1 MARIIRVDIKR
12 YDYPLLGE
20 FKFFKTGARPSILV
34 RLTDENGVQGWG
46 QSVPVETWT
55 YETVE
60 TVETTLRQYLAPAI
74 LGADATDLADV
85 HARME
90 RAIRPSFSIGQ
101 PLCKAGIDLAC
112 YDLWGKHTRKSVS
125 ELLGGAKKTQVTLS
139 WTVQSPTIAGAED
152 QLRKGKALGY
162 ENFNIKIGYPQ
173 TPAYDLELVRVVM
186 AFAPAGFHWA
196 DANTNYD
203 LDTAIAMAPKLAD
216 LGLKG
221 LESPLPPNRI
231 RAYQTLK
238 RQGALPILMDEGIVS
253 PVEVAEFIALDMFDG
268 IAMKVARCGGLWN
281 ASRIAQLLQE
291 NGLLLFASGL
301 TDPELSM
308 AATAHFFAWAG
319 LEFPAAVNG
328 PQYLVDRGTMDS
340 QFRARGDCDARSHR
354 AGFGRRAYRGDTDV
368 DDDCGGGP
376 GSFTGLKALIRW
388 PITTRRN
395 DVVLG
400 RKRWLW

>member
-1 MARIIRVDIKR
+1 MARITRVDIKR
-12 YDYPLLGE
+12 FDYPLLGE
-20 FKFFKTGARPSILV
+20 FKFFKSGARPSILV

-60 TVETTLRQYLAPAI
+60 TVETTLQHYLAPAI
-74 LGADATDLADV
+74 LGADPSDLADV

-90 RAIRPSFSIGQ
+90 RAIRPSFSVGQ

-112 YDLWGKHTRKSVS
+112 YDLWGKQTGKSVS
-125 ELLGGAKKTQVTLS
+125 ELLGGAKKPEVTLS
-139 WTVQSPTIAGAED
+139 WTVQSPTIAGAEN
-152 QLRKGKALGY
+152 QLRQGKELGY
-162 ENFNIKIGYPQ
+162 GNFNVKIGYPQ
-173 TPAYDLELVRVVM
+173 TPAYDLDLVRAVM
-186 AFAPAGFHWA
+186 AFAPNGFHWA

-203 LDTAIAMAPKLAD
+203 LDTALAMAPKLAD

-253 PVEVAEFIALDMFDG
+253 PVEVAEFIALGMFDG

-281 ASRIAQLLQE
+281 ATRIARLLQE

-328 PQYLVDRGTMDS
+328 PQYLVGRGTMDPN
-340 QFRARGDCDARSHR
+340 FRARGDVMHVPTGP
-354 AGFGRRAYRGDTDV
+354 GFGVELAEEIL
-368 DDDCGGGP
+368 
-376 GSFTGLKALIRW
+376 SALGTAAEVREAL
-388 PITTRRN
+388 PA
-395 DVVLG
+395 
-400 RKRWLW
+400 

>member
-34 RLTDENGVQGWG
+34 RLTDENGVQGCG

-112 YDLWGKHTRKSVS
+112 YDLWGKHTRKSVG

-173 TPAYDLELVRVVM
+173 TSAYDLELVRAVM

-281 ASRIAQLLQE
+281 ASRIARLLQE

-340 QFRARGDCDARSHR
+340 QFRARGAVMPVP
-354 AGFGRRAYRGDTDV
+354 T
-368 DDDCGGGP
+368 GP
-376 GSFTGLKALIRW
+376 GLGVELTEAIQTSMTTVAEVREAL
-388 PITTRRN
+388 PA
-395 DVVLG
+395 
-400 RKRWLW
+400 